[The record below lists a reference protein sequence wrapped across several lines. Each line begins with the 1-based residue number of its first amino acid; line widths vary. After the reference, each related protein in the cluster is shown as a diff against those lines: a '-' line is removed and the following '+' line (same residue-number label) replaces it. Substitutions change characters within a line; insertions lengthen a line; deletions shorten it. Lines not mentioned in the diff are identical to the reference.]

1 MSLELP
7 PATDLCTLLALDAVS
22 PDAFLA
28 PSGFTGWGRI
38 YGGQAVAQALRAA
51 SLTVDPGQLPQ
62 SLHAYYLREGAEP
75 APVLYE
81 VERLRDGQSF
91 STRQVV
97 ASQAGGAIFTL
108 LASFHRPE
116 ESEERPGARRS
127 CRRTGPGR
135 AGRRRDA
142 LYFQTRA
149 VRDDHGAATLGLM
162 RAIEDLGNDP
172 VIHACALAYLSDEH
186 LLGAALSGHSLAGDW
201 EQMMT
206 ASLDHAIWF
215 HRPVRA
221 DDWLCF
227 VLDGQTMADAQ
238 RSLGG
243 ADASTATACRW
254 PPRHRRPSVAPAG
267 DARGRADRSVG
278 QSCRRQLGHERRVT
292 VAPTPWP
299 PRGR

>member
-62 SLHAYYLREGAEP
+62 SLHAYYLREGSEP

-81 VERLRDGQSF
+81 VERIRDGRSF

-108 LASFHRPE
+108 IASFHRPE
-116 ESEERPGARRS
+116 ASEERPGAPIPAGAP
-127 CRRTGPGR
+127 GPDEL
-135 AGRRRDA
+135 ADDETP

-149 VRDDHGAATLGLM
+149 VRDDHGAATLAWM
-162 RAIEDLGNDP
+162 RAIEDLGDDP

-221 DDWLCF
+221 DEWLCF
-227 VLDGQTMADAQ
+227 VLDGQTMADARGLSVARILDRNGVQ
-238 RSLGG
+238 V
-243 ADASTATACRW
+243 ATA
-254 PPRHRRPSVAPAG
+254 AQEAL
-267 DARGRADRSVG
+267 GRA
-278 QSCRRQLGHERRVT
+278 RR
-292 VAPTPWP
+292 
-299 PRGR
+299 